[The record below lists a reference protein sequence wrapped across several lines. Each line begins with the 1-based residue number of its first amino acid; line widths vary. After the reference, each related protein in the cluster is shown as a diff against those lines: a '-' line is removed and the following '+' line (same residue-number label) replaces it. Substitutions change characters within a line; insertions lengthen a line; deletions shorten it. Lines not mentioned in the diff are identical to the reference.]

1 MALELYYTSAPRGLR
16 PGSTGF
22 CTVGMTEGMSPQMA
36 EKLEALGG
44 YRPVYDVG
52 SPCAPDNPPAFAHW
66 RLNIAGRFYSV
77 LSHVCFAGAD
87 HQGRFNKFAHHL
99 VLDSSEQVAAGPAWV
114 MMQPGVMERR
124 WTGDPRALPVG
135 KNIPDGANPLRL
147 CQGWAELTGDAGWA
161 GMLAN
166 AYMQDASKPAYVIY
180 RPGTD
185 MVSLIN
191 EALTLLPEGARWRV
205 TFNTYFDTLPA
216 GLTCG
221 WRCVVAGT
229 PAARSAAANAT
240 SGVVIDLTTKL
251 GQAPANKYV
260 QMARTGEPGEPPQG
274 PTRGGLVTVT
284 APFEALEREYQV
296 ADTEPSAP
304 TETLPRESEAFSDT
318 TIESAIG
325 PRHIP
330 HRRLAADF
338 PRRRSLFWAAVI
350 LWPLVVLGG
359 GGYFLWNKAKEMMAP
374 PPPAPTEAA
383 QVGTA
388 ALAQRLQEHE
398 GTIASLRSE
407 LAKANGKINEQAG
420 QLADANST
428 IAMLNQKLAGTPSTG
443 GATTVAVADPNRRS
457 PGNTSTQT
465 GPVTPVAVSLT
476 AKVRE
481 FPKPVIPGGSTFT
494 EKPTGFTALCNAPPG
509 ASFRMVFPTE
519 LQDPLRYEASGGA
532 FQIQYRPKGGDWAA
546 LGVAQVKNGE
556 LSWQWLELDVGNN
569 PATVRALGTVM
580 QYAVLQAVDSTGKTI
595 GELLLFDPAKQFD
608 ELAQA
613 LTKPGFGPL
622 KLTATLGAD
631 PGRGG
636 FYYPMQVLRPG
647 NLTSTDGNWVTESL
661 PTEAPTICK
670 SLLKTNSDAKFTVE
684 LSPVD
689 PLHTRVQV
697 AWTTDSTVPEINKA
711 IRVESDRIPKL
722 VESNDQWTRKIS
734 SGLSAQHREKKD
746 ALDKGRPGLENRIW
760 NIEKKEIPALGR
772 TIGEKKDEIA
782 KKMKLSDFAKNLPRN
797 DKGEIDEG
805 KRNDQNKAD
814 FDRWYARR
822 AEVRKAQDEDE
833 EIRKLAGEVRQL
845 ETERDRQ
852 KEQLTKLQKE
862 FGAIDGLLN
871 EATTNIERAQA
882 GLRTAQAEKS
892 RLQAKLKDVTS
903 PRTIVVK
910 VPAATSKAILAEM
923 KVEIPKGGGG

>member
-1 MALELYYTSAPRGLR
+1 
-16 PGSTGF
+16 
-22 CTVGMTEGMSPQMA
+22 MA

-52 SPCAPDNPPAFAHW
+52 SPSAHDNPPAFAHW

-135 KNIPDGANPLRL
+135 KTIPDGANPLRL

-205 TFNTYFDTLPA
+205 TFSTYFDTLPA

-260 QMARTGEPGEPPQG
+260 QMARTGEPGAPPQG

-296 ADTEPSAP
+296 ADTEPAAP
-304 TETLPRESEAFSDT
+304 TETLPQESEAFSDS
-318 TIESAIG
+318 TIETAIG
-325 PRHIP
+325 PRHVP
-330 HRRLAADF
+330 HRRLAEDF
-338 PRRRSLFWAAVI
+338 PRRGSLFWAAVI

-359 GGYFLWNKAKEMMAP
+359 GGYFLWSKAKEMMAP
-374 PPPAPTEAA
+374 PPPAPTDAA
-383 QVGTA
+383 QVGSA

-398 GTIASLRSE
+398 GTITSLRSD
-407 LAKANGKINEQAG
+407 LAKANETINGQAR

-428 IAMLNQKLAGTPSTG
+428 IAMLKQKLPGGQTSTG
-443 GATTVAVADPNRRS
+443 SATTVAVTDPNKGS
-457 PGNTSTQT
+457 TGNPPTQT
-465 GPVTPVAVSLT
+465 GPVTPVAVGLT
-476 AKVRE
+476 AKVKE
-481 FPKPVIPGGSTFT
+481 FPKPVIPDGSTYT
-494 EKPTGFTALCNAPPG
+494 KPTGFTALCNAPPG
-509 ASFRMVFPTE
+509 ASFRMVLSTE
-519 LQDPLRYEASGGA
+519 LQGQLRYQESGGA
-532 FQIQYRPKGGDWAA
+532 FQIQFSPDPKGGDWAA

-556 LSWQWLELDVGNN
+556 LSWQWLEVDVGSST
-569 PATVRALGTVM
+569 ATVKALGTVI
-580 QYAVLQAVDSTGKTI
+580 QYAMLQAVDSTGKTI
-595 GELLLFDPAKQFD
+595 GELCLFDPAKQSD

-622 KLTATLGAD
+622 KLTATLGSG
-631 PGRGG
+631 PGSGG
-636 FYYPMQVLRPG
+636 FYFPAQVLRPG
-647 NLTSTDGNWVTESL
+647 NLTSADDNWASESL
-661 PTEAPTICK
+661 PTETPTVCK
-670 SLLKTNSDAKFTVE
+670 SLLKTKNGSEAKFTVE

-689 PLHTRVQV
+689 PLHTTVQV

-711 IRVESDRIPKL
+711 IQGVSVQIKDL
-722 VESNDQWTRKIS
+722 LDSNNQKTNEIR
-734 SGLSAQHREKKD
+734 GLSGQHREKKD
-746 ALDKGRPGLENRIW
+746 ALENR
-760 NIEKKEIPALGR
+760 EKGKPALEGR
-772 TIGEKKDEIA
+772 IWSIENKDIPPLRKAIGERKAKIA
-782 KKMKLSDFAKNLPRN
+782 KDMKLSDFAKNLPRN

-805 KRNDQNKAD
+805 REKRNDPKFKAD

-822 AEVRKAQDEDE
+822 AEVQKAQDEDK
-833 EIRKLAGEVRQL
+833 EITDLAGKVTQL
-845 ETERDRQ
+845 EAEKNRQ
-852 KEQLTKLQKE
+852 KVQLDNLQGA
-862 FGAIDGLLN
+862 FDAIDKLWKDAN
-871 EATTNIERAQA
+871 KNIQSAQA

-892 RLQAKLKDVTS
+892 RLEGKLKDVTS

-910 VPAATSKAILAEM
+910 VPAAASKAILAEIA
-923 KVEIPKGGGG
+923 VNIPKGGGG